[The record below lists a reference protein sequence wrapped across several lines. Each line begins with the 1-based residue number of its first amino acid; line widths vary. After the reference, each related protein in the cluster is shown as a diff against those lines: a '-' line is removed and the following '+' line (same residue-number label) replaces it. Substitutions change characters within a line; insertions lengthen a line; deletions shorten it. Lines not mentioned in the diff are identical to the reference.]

1 MSSAAVALL
10 VAIGVALLTS
20 VGAILF
26 LGYRVKSD
34 IANRPSPPV
43 SAATLAA
50 EVQAPPA
57 SQEAPDEEP
66 PRPTLA
72 LSLQVKP
79 SFGPADAQRT
89 PESAYDDMRAALQ
102 QEDGRRAAK
111 YLPTEKLASLGSEG
125 EVLSELDALTVDSAR
140 VVQAHKRADKAVLFV
155 KAVSAQ
161 MTSADGSP
169 ADIDAILRFA
179 REDGHWKLARQL
191 WLVNS
196 AVEQEQQEALG
207 WLTAP

>member
-1 MSSAAVALL
+1 VLL
-10 VAIGVALLTS
+10 AAIGLGVLAS
-20 VGAILF
+20 VGAIVF
-26 LGYRVKSD
+26 LGYRVASE
-34 IANRPSPPV
+34 IANRP
-43 SAATLAA
+43 
-50 EVQAPPA
+50 APPA
-57 SQEAPDEEP
+57 PATAPVAGLQPAPASRESPDEDP

-72 LSLQVKP
+72 LALQVKP

-89 PESAYDDMRAALQ
+89 PQSAYDDMREALQ
-102 QEDGRRAAK
+102 QGDGRRAAK
-111 YLPTEKLASLGSEG
+111 YLPNQKLASLGSER

-140 VVQAHKRADKAVLFV
+140 VVQAHKRGEKAVLFV

-169 ADIDAILRFA
+169 ADIDAILRLA

-207 WLTAP
+207 WLKAP